1 MAPVSQKM
9 FAVIDELSPE
19 ECGPM
24 HDGCHAVQRCVSSLL
39 VHKQSQMQRRLPRHD
54 SGHIS
59 VYSSVFSSVSS
70 IVNSSAYSSIYG
82 DMCSNA
88 VTMPYTVSVQ
98 AEAHS
103 TCLYMGPTFLGSTHH
118 TLCTKPTATSLPP
131 ATECTHR
138 CQLNPV

>member
-54 SGHIS
+54 SGIS
-59 VYSSVFSSVSS
+59 VC
-70 IVNSSAYSSIYG
+70 I
-82 DMCSNA
+82 A
-88 VTMPYTVSVQ
+88 V
-98 AEAHS
+98 
-103 TCLYMGPTFLGSTHH
+103 CLAVCLA
-118 TLCTKPTATSLPP
+118 L
-131 ATECTHR
+131 
-138 CQLNPV
+138 